1 MFLKDYFVK
10 AGVKRPLIGVIIG
23 NIFIGLGVGI
33 FKLSMMGNDPFDGMN
48 MALADVTGIYYPV
61 LQIIVNLLLFVIQLL
76 WGRKLIGFGTVINA
90 FLLGYIATFFYNLL
104 FGFVGEPQGFV
115 LRLFI
120 VFLGVLAISLGLSLY
135 QTADLGVAPYD
146 ALALIIH
153 ERAPKIQYFFARI
166 MCDACCA
173 LICFLAGGI
182 VGIGTLVSA
191 FGFGPFIQFFNKT
204 VSEKIL
210 DSKQA

>member
-1 MFLKDYFVK
+1 MFIKDYFVN
-10 AGVKRPLIGVIIG
+10 AGIRRTLIGVIIG
-23 NIFIGLGVGI
+23 NIFVGLGVGV

-61 LQIIVNLLLFVIQLL
+61 LQIMVNLLLFVVQLI

-90 FLLGYIATFFYNLL
+90 FFLGYIATFFYNLL
-104 FGFVGEPQGFV
+104 FGIVGKPQSFV

-120 VFLGVLAISLGLSLY
+120 VFMGVLAISLGLSLY

-153 ERAPKIQYFFARI
+153 EKAPKIQYFWARI
-166 MCDACCA
+166 MCDAACA

-191 FGFGPFIQFFNKT
+191 FGFGPFIQFFNGA
-204 VSEKIL
+204 VSEKVL
-210 DSKQA
+210 KN

>member
-10 AGVKRPLIGVIIG
+10 AGWKRTFIGVIIG
-23 NIFIGLGVGI
+23 NIFVGLGVGI

-48 MALADVTGIYYPV
+48 MALADVLHISYPV
-61 LQIIVNLLLFVIQLL
+61 LQIIVNLILFVVQILF
-76 WGRKLIGFGTVINA
+76 GRRLIGFGTVINA
-90 FLLGYIATFFYNLL
+90 VFLGYIATFFYNLL
-104 FGFVGEPQGFV
+104 FAFVGEPQGFV

-120 VFLGVLAISLGLSLY
+120 VFMGVLAISLGLSLY

-146 ALALIIH
+146 ALALIIN
-153 ERAPKIQYFFARI
+153 EKFPKIQYFLARI
-166 MCDACCA
+166 ICDAICA

-191 FGFGPFIQFFNKT
+191 FGFGPFIQFFNKHI
-204 VSEKIL
+204 SEKL
-210 DSKQA
+210 LVKD